1 MSTRS
6 VMTKDLSSSVRDVIG
21 KHVKIS
27 LKVMVKTEAKG
38 DKSSRVLAFSPYRMF
53 VMSTKIPTK
62 IEYSCNYLEIQV
74 IESKSKNQ
82 LSITI
87 DNRKFTFLTL
97 DQESN
102 EIDQIIS
109 HVIISIKTIF
119 PKVPLTHII
128 RKIEVDDPN
137 RLQKMYEH
145 IAILESKDT
154 GPCGGY
160 SSQYACMCDFHGLPY
175 REEVAW
181 DVDTIYLSHDTKEL
195 SLQDFDHLDGKD
207 LVPIISALIYNSW
220 FTKLRTSNTKLVS
233 EAAEQLI
240 NVMRKSVSI
249 EEIFLD
255 NIGSKGDFAH
265 KLALALL
272 QNSATPI
279 HTIDLSYNLIEDKGA
294 GYLSTPIT
302 KLQKGLIHLNLA
314 HTGLTS
320 KGVNALSQSL
330 SLNKFMP
337 STLTYLNLSGNV
349 FKEEVNNLYNFL
361 AQPNSLTTINL
372 SGTECSLET
381 VFGALLR
388 GCCQKLSHL
397 NLSKN
402 QFSSGKKS
410 KDVSVPPSFKQF
422 FSSTIALKYLNLSHN
437 KLPNEALK
445 SLLLGLA
452 SNDVAAEVELDMSSN
467 DLKAS
472 GAVVLESCVS
482 SIRCLTSLDI
492 SDNSFDTDLANVV
505 SAISK
510 NKSLKRLMLGRNFS
524 TIKSKH
530 IGYVLDSVVQMI
542 QEEDS
547 VLEHL
552 SLADSKLKSETCLVI
567 NALGSNQ
574 CLHTIDVSGNNMGDA
589 GAKTLAKALQINTK
603 LRTVLWDRNNIT
615 SQGFQDVAYALDK
628 NYTLR
633 FMPFPIHDCALA
645 LKTQPERTDSALQ
658 KIEQCLH
665 RNVSPKK
672 YSNSQA
678 FRLQQGF
685 LLSSTHQV
693 LVQFYKLNM
702 VDRMMAQLNDT
713 ISKVKINP
721 QDEVLDCEKVD
732 IAENNIK
739 DAEGSKMLLSKLH
752 DVVVGREVGNPIE
765 AKLQSLSEELASVID
780 LHIKGTVGCM
790 VKCAENL
797 CPGILN
803 NEVVEHF
810 ADDMKISCEDRMQV
824 PETFIHKCLVD
835 QAGADVLNKVSEIN
849 LSVAAHISDRITDE
863 VLDSLSRSYK
873 SLVEK
878 GSKQGST
885 TPDVLRNRH
894 KKDDDSSKTTL
905 RADSISEASGSP
917 LATPRFTS
925 KRKSVH
931 TRKLRPQSVVESSDQ
946 MGSLPSITSSTS
958 SQRLEHLGKA
968 RPKRTKTHAPSR
980 PSVLT
985 TSEMIEHIQEIDEG
999 LDTFFKR
1006 RSTISSTPDS
1016 LSSLSPCEE
1025 SVSET
1030 SSYHSNKEIS
1040 KTNVDKNGVKF
1051 FESKI
1056 KSTDCQ
1062 YTLKVSKTMSNGS
1075 SLGDGSWY
1083 DRNEAGCPYT
1093 LKVSKTMSNGSSL
1106 GDGSWSSK
1114 LFSQMDTTN
1123 KSPRTSFVKAD
1134 ANRDKA
1140 DETENV
1146 IKRPTGL
1153 GKVGLNLASGGIG
1166 MLADLRSVTE
1176 KRLSLSPVSNKSDE
1190 SPDKEKLGIG
1200 SGLLGVKLRSTGRAE
1215 CLKSPTSGFQKPV
1228 DVEKS
1233 SKLNFTKKEDP
1244 ASSKNI
1250 GSSGSGSGKQASD
1263 MVKSFESSSSP
1274 SSSRNQPSPAL
1285 KPKPAPPIAPKPRPK
1300 SMLDG
1305 QNPDELAEKVA
1316 SSPAIKHDTST
1327 EGSEDGPGNRQSVRS
1342 MAAHLE
1348 KEKDA
1353 KKKSSS
1359 LPRNSQVPDSPGHF
1373 LSKDSGAPRIRS
1385 MYSPKEGGILADLIG
1400 KDSSSSAP
1408 SSATSASSNLSGLSG
1423 SHEGSVDEKL
1433 LSEAS
1438 ASHSVKLLVKDK
1450 NENVKSQQSKE
1461 LCCDDIVNV

>member
-1 MSTRS
+1 MHYYFFFHASPFYFS
-6 VMTKDLSSSVRDVIG
+6 ILPLYINDV
-21 KHVKIS
+21 
-27 LKVMVKTEAKG
+27 
-38 DKSSRVLAFSPYRMF
+38 
-53 VMSTKIPTK
+53 
-62 IEYSCNYLEIQV
+62 
-74 IESKSKNQ
+74 
-82 LSITI
+82 
-87 DNRKFTFLTL
+87 
-97 DQESN
+97 
-102 EIDQIIS
+102 
-109 HVIISIKTIF
+109 
-119 PKVPLTHII
+119 
-128 RKIEVDDPN
+128 
-137 RLQKMYEH
+137 
-145 IAILESKDT
+145 
-154 GPCGGY
+154 
-160 SSQYACMCDFHGLPY
+160 
-175 REEVAW
+175 
-181 DVDTIYLSHDTKEL
+181 
-195 SLQDFDHLDGKD
+195 
-207 LVPIISALIYNSW
+207 
-220 FTKLRTSNTKLVS
+220 
-233 EAAEQLI
+233 
-240 NVMRKSVSI
+240 
-249 EEIFLD
+249 
-255 NIGSKGDFAH
+255 
-265 KLALALL
+265 
-272 QNSATPI
+272 
-279 HTIDLSYNLIEDKGA
+279 SYNLCDF
-294 GYLSTPIT
+294 
-302 KLQKGLIHLNLA
+302 Q
-314 HTGLTS
+314 
-320 KGVNALSQSL
+320 
-330 SLNKFMP
+330 
-337 STLTYLNLSGNV
+337 
-349 FKEEVNNLYNFL
+349 NLYNFL

-422 FSSTIALKYLNLSHN
+422 FLQ
-437 KLPNEALK
+437 

-685 LLSSTHQV
+685 LLSSTHQ
-693 LVQFYKLNM
+693 M

-931 TRKLRPQSVVESSDQ
+931 TRKLRPQSVVDTLNGYLFERAPDLLQSMDSVGNYLSSDFIKYNRLIKWDHFHQ
-946 MGSLPSITSSTS
+946 LHH
-958 SQRLEHLGKA
+958 QRHLRGLEHLGKA

-1056 KSTDCQ
+1056 KST
-1062 YTLKVSKTMSNGS
+1062 
-1075 SLGDGSWY
+1075 
-1083 DRNEAGCPYT
+1083 E
-1093 LKVSKTMSNGSSL
+1093 
-1106 GDGSWSSK
+1106 SSK

-1250 GSSGSGSGKQASD
+1250 GSSGSGKQASD

>member
-1056 KSTDCQ
+1056 KST
-1062 YTLKVSKTMSNGS
+1062 
-1075 SLGDGSWY
+1075 
-1083 DRNEAGCPYT
+1083 E
-1093 LKVSKTMSNGSSL
+1093 
-1106 GDGSWSSK
+1106 SSK

>member
-780 LHIKGTVGCM
+780 LHIK
-790 VKCAENL
+790 
-797 CPGILN
+797 
-803 NEVVEHF
+803 HF

-1056 KSTDCQ
+1056 KST
-1062 YTLKVSKTMSNGS
+1062 
-1075 SLGDGSWY
+1075 
-1083 DRNEAGCPYT
+1083 E
-1093 LKVSKTMSNGSSL
+1093 
-1106 GDGSWSSK
+1106 SSK

>member
-685 LLSSTHQV
+685 LLSSTHQ
-693 LVQFYKLNM
+693 M

-780 LHIKGTVGCM
+780 LHIK
-790 VKCAENL
+790 
-797 CPGILN
+797 
-803 NEVVEHF
+803 HF

-1056 KSTDCQ
+1056 KST
-1062 YTLKVSKTMSNGS
+1062 
-1075 SLGDGSWY
+1075 
-1083 DRNEAGCPYT
+1083 E
-1093 LKVSKTMSNGSSL
+1093 
-1106 GDGSWSSK
+1106 SSK

>member
-279 HTIDLSYNLIEDKGA
+279 HTIDLSYNLIEDKGIDSLCGIIAKLSQGA

-780 LHIKGTVGCM
+780 LHIK
-790 VKCAENL
+790 
-797 CPGILN
+797 
-803 NEVVEHF
+803 HF

-1056 KSTDCQ
+1056 KST
-1062 YTLKVSKTMSNGS
+1062 
-1075 SLGDGSWY
+1075 
-1083 DRNEAGCPYT
+1083 E
-1093 LKVSKTMSNGSSL
+1093 
-1106 GDGSWSSK
+1106 SSK